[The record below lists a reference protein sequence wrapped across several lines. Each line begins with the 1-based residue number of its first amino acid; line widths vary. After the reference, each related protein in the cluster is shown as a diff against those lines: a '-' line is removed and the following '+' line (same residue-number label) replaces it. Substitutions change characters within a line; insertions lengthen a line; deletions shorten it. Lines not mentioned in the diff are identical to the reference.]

1 LHVCAPTID
10 SLVTRVISMPN
21 LNRWTL
27 QQTSFARPARDRG
40 TKRPGDC
47 AGSWVHKGEFFETPV
62 GLRKAQLP
70 AATGDT
76 EKYPG
81 ARQLPGGTG
90 STVILTAELET
101 PLRAAE
107 SAFRAALAKRNE
119 QLALTKAAIIE
130 LAERTSEAGL
140 YAREMQILIGETRFD
155 AWFSERKFACSLAQ
169 AKAFIRF
176 SERRE
181 KLSDSFRRTLLALPE
196 VAEKR
201 EDGEQKKLPKPP
213 VLG

>member
-1 LHVCAPTID
+1 
-10 SLVTRVISMPN
+10 
-21 LNRWTL
+21 
-27 QQTSFARPARDRG
+27 
-40 TKRPGDC
+40 
-47 AGSWVHKGEFFETPV
+47 
-62 GLRKAQLP
+62 
-70 AATGDT
+70 
-76 EKYPG
+76 
-81 ARQLPGGTG
+81 
-90 STVILTAELET
+90 
-101 PLRAAE
+101 
-107 SAFRAALAKRNE
+107 
-119 QLALTKAAIIE
+119 
-130 LAERTSEAGL
+130 
-140 YAREMQILIGETRFD
+140 MQILIGETRFD